1 MTVEELITKLSSLDI
16 GEQVLVRFMHSNAYG
31 SCCKGLEDFDEYDV
45 KVTGHTV
52 IIDISDKYRALGCG

>member
-1 MTVEELITKLSSLDI
+1 MKVKELIAKLSSLDH
-16 GEQVLVRFMHSNAYG
+16 GAQVLVRFMNSSAYG
-31 SCCKGLEDFDEYDV
+31 SCCKVLEDFDEYDV